1 MGNAQTSLGLADHRR
16 LHQEPNVARQ
26 GGMENLSHVM
36 SVKQNMTKK
45 HNPITPTTI
54 TTTGYYNYKNY
65 KNYKENQNE
74 YNRTGN

>member
-1 MGNAQTSLGLADHRR
+1 MGNALTSLGQADHRR
-16 LHQEPNVARQ
+16 IHRKPNVARQ

-36 SVKQNMTKK
+36 SVRQNTTKK
-45 HNPITPTTI
+45 HTPITPTTI
-54 TTTGYYNYKNY
+54 KMTDYYTY